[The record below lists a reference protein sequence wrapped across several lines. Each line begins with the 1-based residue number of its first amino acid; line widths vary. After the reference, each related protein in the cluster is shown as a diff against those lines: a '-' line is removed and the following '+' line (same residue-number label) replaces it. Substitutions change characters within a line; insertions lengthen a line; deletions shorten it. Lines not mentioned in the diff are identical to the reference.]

1 MVWYHTLIKAEIRET
16 LGLGL
21 NFQGLVS
28 SGLSLE
34 NCSYPILSLGLSLD
48 HQEFPSLRLGLEI
61 KTDF

>member
-34 NCSYPILSLGLSLD
+34 NCSYPSLGLSLV
-48 HQEFPSLRLGLEI
+48 HQEFPSLDLETE
-61 KTDF
+61 TDF